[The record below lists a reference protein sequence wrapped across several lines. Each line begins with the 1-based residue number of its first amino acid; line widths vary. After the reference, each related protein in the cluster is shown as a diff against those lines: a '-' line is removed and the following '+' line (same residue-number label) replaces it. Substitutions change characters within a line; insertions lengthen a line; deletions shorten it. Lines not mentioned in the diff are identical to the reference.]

1 LITALHPTKPRLLW
15 LGFERPPH
23 PDAVCHAATTADVEF
38 VLEWLEQP
46 HTERSRIASQL
57 QNFVRQQ
64 EALNLWHRPALPC
77 RRPAGL
83 YILIPWRFAK
93 WLACILPA
101 EAAVLERTRQ
111 QLETWLT
118 NGGLHVVRPK

>member
-1 LITALHPTKPRLLW
+1 MPSPRLLW

-38 VLEWLEQP
+38 VLEWLDQSEDDRVRMAQQLRKFVEQQ
-46 HTERSRIASQL
+46 SAIAPWQ
-57 QNFVRQQ
+57 
-64 EALNLWHRPALPC
+64 RPNVPC

-83 YILIPWRFAK
+83 YVLIPWRFAK

-101 EAAVLERTRQ
+101 TPAAIDRTRHR
-111 QLETWLT
+111 LEAWLQHNAGT
-118 NGGLHVVRPK
+118 VVNPVA